1 MPPAQ
6 KNIPLAPG
14 ARVLIRGEEWMVNR
28 VDRTSTGSQAIS
40 VTGLS
45 ELVRDKQFMFLDELD
60 SPTAKRLAYDYRED
74 RACPLTFG
82 GAGIEG
88 ISGTIMVDGRTKDD
102 DQRPAREFVL
112 TRGMN

>member
-1 MPPAQ
+1 MSLEIIT
-6 KNIPLAPG
+6 KGKHAPK
-14 ARVLIRGEEWMVNR
+14 VNEETHKLHIMV
-28 VDRTSTGSQAIS
+28 VADTH
-40 VTGLS
+40 
-45 ELVRDKQFMFLDELD
+45 DELD

-74 RACPLTFG
+74 RACPPTFG

-112 TRGMN
+112 TKGMN